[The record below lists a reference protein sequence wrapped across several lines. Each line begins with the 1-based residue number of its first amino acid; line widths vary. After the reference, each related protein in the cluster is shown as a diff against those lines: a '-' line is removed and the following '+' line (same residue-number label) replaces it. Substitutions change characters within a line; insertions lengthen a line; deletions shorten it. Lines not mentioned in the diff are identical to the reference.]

1 MNSFHHVP
9 MHWTFQ
15 THYSYKKHSFIVEVY
30 TSNYLSSNYKLHTSK
45 QACRLKIV
53 RQCLVVQFC
62 YSPASQ
68 HGDMYRNVRNMVHM
82 MYQIHTVYHMPCV
95 NKHCSMAWVIRQML
109 HQHGANLSEQ
119 HTAGFIRHLWISSTM
134 KEDTNQSG
142 VEIHA
147 KIMCLCSS
155 SL

>member
-15 THYSYKKHSFIVEVY
+15 AHYSYKKHSFIVEVY
-30 TSNYLSSNYKLHTSK
+30 TSNYLSSNYRLHTSK

-95 NKHCSMAWVIRQML
+95 NKHCSMAWVIKGDATSSWGKPQRAAHRWFHPSFTCELVALWKRTQ
-109 HQHGANLSEQ
+109 
-119 HTAGFIRHLWISSTM
+119 TKVVCRHVLR
-134 KEDTNQSG
+134 
-142 VEIHA
+142 
-147 KIMCLCSS
+147 
-155 SL
+155 